1 MKQSAGGLPFKETV
15 MSVRVHNI
23 SLEVDEPESGLREK
37 AAQALELSGDAM
49 TEVRVVRRA
58 IDARR
63 GHVRL
68 VYSVDAELTD
78 AAAEERALSA
88 GGMPIK
94 EVVADV
100 PVAGNE
106 EVRGRVVVVG
116 CGPAGMFAG
125 LMLAEA
131 GYAPLL
137 VERGGGVADRD
148 ARVKEFLAA
157 RRLDGESNFLF
168 GAGGA
173 GMYSDGKL
181 RTRIRDP
188 RTRGIIE
195 ELISAGAPEGIRID
209 ARPHVGTDRLRGIIE
224 RLCAKLVESGG
235 EIAWH
240 TRLTG
245 LQVERG
251 ALRGVEPTGGAI
263 ETNCAI
269 LATGANA
276 RDTFAMLLSA
286 GVAMEAKPFQM
297 GARIE
302 HSREM
307 IDHELYGK
315 WAGHPRLGAAEYVL
329 SAKGVTAFCVCP
341 GGELVAAC
349 VEPETVCTNGMSDST
364 RSGAY
369 TNGALVRTVGPKEF
383 GSGPLDGL
391 AYQKWWEGK
400 AFELAGGDYSAPA
413 QRAADFL
420 SGVCHPVSSG
430 TTYRLG
436 VRAVNLEKVLPECVA
451 ESIAEALPEFERRI
465 RGFAGEAATLV
476 GPETRAS
483 CPVRIVR
490 DKTRRVSASVDG
502 LYPAGEGSG
511 YSGGIMSSAVDGV
524 KGAEAVIMRYAVP
537 GKVIV

>member
-1 MKQSAGGLPFKETV
+1 MA
-15 MSVRVHNI
+15 VRVHNI
-23 SLEVDEPESGLREK
+23 SLEVDEPESCLRVK
-37 AAQALELSGDAM
+37 AAQALGLSGDAV
-49 TEVRVVRRA
+49 TAVRVLRRA

-68 VYSVDAELTD
+68 VYSVEADLADAG
-78 AAAEERALSA
+78 AEERALRA
-88 GGMPIK
+88 GAVSVG
-94 EVVADV
+94 EVVTHE
-100 PVAGNE
+100 PVSGDE
-106 EVRGRVVVVG
+106 EIRGRVVVVG
-116 CGPAGMFAG
+116 CGPAGLFAA
-125 LMLAEA
+125 LRLAA
-131 GYAPLL
+131 FGYAPLL
-137 VERGGGVADRD
+137 VERGGPVGARD
-148 ARVKEFLAA
+148 GRVKEFLAA
-157 RRLDGESNFLF
+157 RRLDPESNVLF

-173 GMYSDGKL
+173 GLYSDGKL

-188 RTRGIIE
+188 RTRAIIE
-195 ELISAGAPEGIRID
+195 ELISSGAPEDIRID
-209 ARPHVGTDRLRGIIE
+209 ARPHVGTDRLHGIVE
-224 RLCAKLVESGG
+224 RLCAKLIESGG
-235 EIAWH
+235 EIAWD

-245 LQVERG
+245 LRVDGG
-251 ALRGVEPTGGAI
+251 ALRGVETTDGAI

-276 RDTFAMLLSA
+276 RDTFSTLLSA
-286 GVAMEAKPFQM
+286 GVAMEGKPFQM

-302 HSREM
+302 HPREM
-307 IDHELYGK
+307 IDRAVYGK

-349 VEPETVCTNGMSDST
+349 AEPETVCTNGMSDSA

-369 TNGALVRTVGPKEF
+369 TNGALVRTVGPEEF
-383 GSGPLDGL
+383 GKRPLDGL
-391 AYQKWWEGK
+391 AYQKRWESK

-413 QRAADFL
+413 QGAADFL
-420 SGVCHPVSSG
+420 SGVCHPISGG

-436 VRAVNLEKVLPECVA
+436 VRAVELERVLPGCVT
-451 ESIAEALPEFERRI
+451 SSLAEALVEFERRI

-483 CPVRIVR
+483 CAVRIVR
-490 DKTRRVSASVDG
+490 DRARRVSVSVDG

-511 YSGGIMSSAVDGV
+511 YSSGIMSSAVDGV
-524 KGAEAVIMRYAVP
+524 KAAEAMIARYAVP